1 MRIRFGTLLLSFLIA
16 SVLWGM
22 AHGTSSVDRGVDI
35 PVVFEGI
42 PEDLVITEKTADA
55 INIRVLGSRSA
66 LRNVSPTKMD
76 YRIDVSG
83 SKRGRG
89 VFEVDVSRIELPRG
103 ATVVSRSPASIEV
116 EFERRGRKAVR
127 VRPDLE
133 GQPAEGYLITTVD
146 IDPPRVWLT
155 GARRD
160 VLRLAEVVTET
171 IDVAGLAAS
180 VERQVRLSLGSDHVW
195 REEQGTVTV
204 RIQVDPEP
212 SPDLEDLAG
221 EGAADGEDEAAGAV
235 PAAGRAS

>member
-22 AHGTSSVDRGVDI
+22 AHGTSSIDRGVDI
-35 PVVFEGI
+35 PVVFHGI

-66 LRNVSPTKMD
+66 LRNVSPTKME

-133 GQPAEGYLITTVD
+133 GQPADGYLITSVE

-160 VLRLAEVVTET
+160 VLRLTEVVTET
-171 IDVAGLAAS
+171 IDVEGLAAS
-180 VERQVRLSLGSDHVW
+180 VERQVRLSLGSDQVW
-195 REEQGTVTV
+195 REEQGTVEV
-204 RIQVDPEP
+204 RIQVDSEP
-212 SPDLEDLAG
+212 APDLEGLGGEEAGEG
-221 EGAADGEDEAAGAV
+221 EGAAS
-235 PAAGRAS
+235 AAGRES

>member
-1 MRIRFGTLLLSFLIA
+1 VRIRFGTLLLSFLIA
-16 SVLWGM
+16 AVLWGM
-22 AHGTSSVDRGVDI
+22 AHGTSSIDRGVDI
-35 PVVFEGI
+35 PVVFDGI

-83 SKRGRG
+83 SKRGRA

-133 GQPAEGYLITTVD
+133 GQPAEGYRITAVE

-160 VLRLAEVVTET
+160 VLRLTEVVTET
-171 IDVAGLAAS
+171 IDVAGLAAP

-212 SPDLEDLAG
+212 APDLEDLAG
-221 EGAADGEDEAAGAV
+221 ERAGEGEAAGAV

>member
-1 MRIRFGTLLLSFLIA
+1 MHIRFGTLLLSFLIA

-22 AHGTSSVDRGVDI
+22 AHGTSSIDRGVDI
-35 PVVFEGI
+35 PVVFDGI
-42 PEDLVITEKTADA
+42 PEDLVITDKTADA
-55 INIRVLGSRSA
+55 VNIRVLGSRSA
-66 LRNVSPTKMD
+66 LRNVSPTRMD

-83 SKRGRG
+83 SKRGRA

-133 GQPAEGYLITTVD
+133 GQPAEGYRITAVD

-160 VLRLAEVVTET
+160 VLRLTEVVTET

-180 VERQVRLSLGSDHVW
+180 VEREVRLSLGSDHVW

-204 RIQVDPEP
+204 RIEVEAEP
-212 SPDLEDLAG
+212 KPDLEDLVGEGAG
-221 EGAADGEDEAAGAV
+221 EGEVPV
-235 PAAGRAS
+235 PAARSAS

>member
-1 MRIRFGTLLLSFLIA
+1 MRIRFGTLLLSFMIA

-22 AHGTSSVDRGVDI
+22 AHGTSSIDRGVDI
-35 PVVFEGI
+35 PVVFHGI

-66 LRNVSPTKMD
+66 LRNVSPTKME

-133 GQPAEGYLITTVD
+133 GQPADGYLITSVD

-160 VLRLAEVVTET
+160 VLRLTEVVTET

-180 VERQVRLSLGSDHVW
+180 VEREVRLSLGSDHVW
-195 REEQGTVTV
+195 REEQGTVKV

-212 SPDLEDLAG
+212 APDLEGLVGEEAG
-221 EGAADGEDEAAGAV
+221 EGQGAV
-235 PAAGRAS
+235 PAAGSAS